1 MSGAAAAKSLEA
13 PVLAY
18 LKHLG
23 QPVSSAELWAGL
35 PRSADGVMD
44 FALAGRALDRL
55 GYDIWRQAK
64 VGLDDLV
71 LPCLLRLKGGDLVFV
86 ASRAGDGDTFTVY
99 DDETDVF
106 TTISTAV
113 LAAHCTG
120 EMVKLTPKLDAL
132 QTRHVGARP
141 KGHWFWGH
149 FGPLRAQIWDVI
161 LASGFANILAV
172 TIALFALQVYDRVVP
187 NQNTATLW
195 VLVGGVMLAI
205 VMEFLLRVARA
216 RLIDKAG
223 QGIEIAVNRDLFE
236 RLINTRL
243 DSRTMPAGSA
253 VNAMREF
260 ASVKEFFAVSAA
272 GVVTDLPFV
281 FIFLLVIYAIAGP
294 VVIVVA
300 LGAVAMIV
308 LGLVF
313 QRRIYALSRDML
325 GGTTASLRIL
335 TEISYGMETIRSHNA
350 APWFQRNWEEVIAL
364 NAQQSSDHRRL
375 SAALS
380 FGAGALQMLTYV
392 GAVTAGVYLFFA
404 NQLSVGGIIA
414 VSILTSRTLAPIVQ
428 LSAVISRWQNT
439 AASLDALEAIA
450 NAPQERDAGRSFIR
464 RKDIRG
470 ALHLRDIRT
479 AYPRVEGVQLVIP
492 DLAIA
497 PGTRLAVL
505 GENGSGKSLLLRVM
519 AGLYAPNQGTYLID
533 GVEARQIDPFDL
545 RRAVAYLP
553 QDPRLFKGTLR
564 DNLAVGETVY
574 SDDRLFEALDF
585 AGLRKAVSATTLGLD
600 LEIKDGG
607 EGLSVGQRAAVGLAR
622 IHLQDPALVLLDE
635 PTAAMDSRAE
645 LEFVARFGDWLKG
658 RSAIICT
665 HRMPVLEVLNDV
677 VVLSEGRILAKGPKA
692 DILAQF
698 TRRAGSAAPQAVTGA
713 AS

>member
-1 MSGAAAAKSLEA
+1 MSDPAAPAVSLEA

-23 QPVSSAELWAGL
+23 QSVSPADLWAGL
-35 PRSADGVMD
+35 PRSDDGTMD
-44 FALAGRALDRL
+44 LPLAGRALDRL
-55 GYDIWRQAK
+55 GYDIWRQSR
-64 VGLDDLV
+64 VSLDDLP
-71 LPCLLRLKGGDLVFV
+71 LPCLLSLKSGDMIFV
-86 ASRAGDGDTFTVY
+86 ATRAEAGDTFAVL
-99 DDETDVF
+99 DPDRDVF
-106 TTISTAV
+106 VTISTTV
-113 LAAHCTG
+113 LAAHSTG
-120 EMVKLTPKLDAL
+120 DMVKLTPKLDAL
-132 QTRHVGARP
+132 QTRHVGARA

-149 FGPLRAQIWDVI
+149 FGMLRAQIGDVI
-161 LASGFANILAV
+161 LASAFANILAV
-172 TIALFALQVYDRVVP
+172 AIALFALQVYDRVVP

-195 VLVGGVMLAI
+195 VLVGGAVLA
-205 VMEFLLRVARA
+205 VGMEFLLRVSRA

-243 DSRTMPAGSA
+243 DGRTMPAGSA

-260 ASVKEFFAVSAA
+260 AAVKEFFAVSAA

-380 FGAGALQMLTYV
+380 FGAGALQMLTYI

-404 NQLSVGGIIA
+404 DALSVGGIIA

-439 AASLDALEAIA
+439 AASLDALDAIA
-450 NAPQERDAGRSFIR
+450 NAPQERDAGRTFIR

-479 AYPRVEGVQLVIP
+479 AYPGVDGVQLVIP
-492 DLAIA
+492 DLQIA
-497 PGTRLAVL
+497 PGARLAIL

-519 AGLYAPNQGTYLID
+519 AGLFSPSVGTYMID

-545 RRAVAYLP
+545 RRGIAYLP

-574 SDDRLFEALDF
+574 SDERLFEALDF
-585 AGLRKAVSATTLGLD
+585 AGLRKVVAATTMGLD
-600 LEIKDGG
+600 LPINDGG

-645 LEFVARFGDWLKG
+645 LAFVERLGAWLDG

-665 HRMPVLEVLNDV
+665 HRMPVMEVLDDV
-677 VVLSEGRILAKGPKA
+677 VILAEGRILAKGPKA
-692 DILAQF
+692 EILAQF
-698 TRRAGSAAPQAVTGA
+698 TRRAGSPAPKIVSGA
-713 AS
+713 S

>member
-1 MSGAAAAKSLEA
+1 MTRISTSIVSLER

-23 QPVSSAELWAGL
+23 QSVSGPDLWAGQ
-35 PRSADGVMD
+35 PRSTNGNMD
-44 FALAGRALDRL
+44 LELAARALDRL
-55 GYDIWRQAK
+55 GYDIWRQKK
-64 VGLDDLV
+64 VALDNLA
-71 LPCLLRLKGGDLVFV
+71 LPCLLVLRNGDIIFV
-86 ASRAGDGDTFTVY
+86 ADRVDNGRAYTVF
-99 DDETDVF
+99 DNDNDSL
-106 TTISTAV
+106 ISIPKAT
-113 LAAHCTG
+113 LASQSTG
-120 EMVKLTPKLDAL
+120 EMLKLTRKLDAL

-149 FGPLRAQIWDVI
+149 FGPLRAQIGDVI
-161 LASGFANILAV
+161 LASSFANILAV
-172 TIALFALQVYDRVVP
+172 TVALFALQVYDRVVP

-195 VLVGGVMLAI
+195 VLVGGAVLAI
-205 VMEFLLRVARA
+205 GMEFLLRVSRA

-243 DSRTMPAGSA
+243 DGRTMPAGSA

-260 ASVKEFFAVSAA
+260 AAVKEFFAASAA
-272 GVVTDLPFV
+272 GVVTDLPFM

-300 LGAVAMIV
+300 LGAAAMIIM
-308 LGLVF
+308 GLVF

-335 TEISYGMETIRSHNA
+335 TEVSYGLETVRSHNA

-375 SAALS
+375 TAALS

-392 GAVTAGVYLFFA
+392 GAITAGVYMFFA

-450 NAPQERDAGRSFIR
+450 NAPQERDVSRSFIR

-470 ALHLRDIRT
+470 ALHLRDIQT
-479 AYPRVEGVQLVIP
+479 AYPGVQGVQLVVP
-492 DLAIA
+492 DLVIE
-497 PGTRLAVL
+497 PGARLAVL
-505 GENGSGKSLLLRVM
+505 GENGSGKSLLLRVLS
-519 AGLYAPNQGTYLID
+519 GLYAPNAGTYLID
-533 GVEARQIDPFDL
+533 GVEVRQIDPFDL
-545 RRAVAYLP
+545 RRAIAYLP

-574 SDDRLFEALDF
+574 SDERLFAALDF

-622 IHLQDPALVLLDE
+622 IHLQDPALVILDE

-645 LEFVARFGDWLKG
+645 GEFVTRFGQWLEG

-665 HRMPVLEVLNDV
+665 HRMPVMEVLNDV
-677 VVLSEGRILAKGPKA
+677 VVLADGRVLAKGPKA

-698 TRRAGSAAPQAVTGA
+698 TRRASAAPKVATGP
-713 AS
+713 SS